1 MYFVWGDHTTKKNA
15 QFGSKSSQKFACGLE
30 NWLKMVFIE
39 IWENLEKQYVDQKKV
54 DEIPLSKSRLLQNPN
69 FVSVTSHL
77 FYSLLY
83 PAEFRHGNLFYHLK
97 CMRAHKST
105 ISIQF
110 VILKDND
117 FWNGFQ
123 NQLKN

>member
-1 MYFVWGDHTTKKNA
+1 
-15 QFGSKSSQKFACGLE
+15 
-30 NWLKMVFIE
+30 MVFIE
-39 IWENLEKQYVDQKKV
+39 IWESLEKQYVDQKKV

-105 ISIQF
+105 ISIQC
-110 VILKDND
+110 VILKNND

-123 NQLKN
+123 NQLKKLMICCKNEKKVLDFQS